1 MKMDKTKLMVL
12 GLVVVG
18 VVVGMYI
25 WQNKSS
31 LTVDESENASTSTY
45 PIPMGATNAPD
56 PSVLERMSRAKI
68 DALIKEVKQGQTS
81 DKVFE
86 LQTELQK
93 LGYIVKS
100 WKPTKFYGTVTA
112 SAVAKY
118 QASKK

>member
-1 MKMDKTKLMVL
+1 MSMENKKTIIIS
-12 GLVVVG
+12 VVVVLVIAG
-18 VVVGMYI
+18 IYMLKNNG
-25 WQNKSS
+25 K
-31 LTVDESENASTSTY
+31 VDKDDQSTSSSTY
-45 PIPMGATNAPD
+45 SIPMGATNAPD
-56 PSVLERMSRAKI
+56 PAALTRVSREKI
-68 DALIKEVKQGQTS
+68 DALIKEVKPGQTS

-86 LQTELQK
+86 LQVELQK

>member
-1 MKMDKTKLMVL
+1 MDNKKIIIGVVA
-12 GLVVVG
+12 VVVG
-18 VVVGMYI
+18 IYFLI
-25 WQNKSS
+25 SNTK
-31 LTVDESENASTSTY
+31 VDKDNDSTGSSTSTY
-45 PIPMGATNAPD
+45 SIPIGATNAPD
-56 PSVLERMSRAKI
+56 PAVLTRISRTKI
-68 DALIKEVKQGQTS
+68 DALLKEVKPGQTS
-81 DKVFE
+81 DQVLE

>member
-1 MKMDKTKLMVL
+1 MNNKKIIIV
-12 GLVVVG
+12 GAVVVVAILG
-18 VVVGMYI
+18 IYMLENNYKVDKDD
-25 WQNKSS
+25 KSG
-31 LTVDESENASTSTY
+31 TSTY
-45 PIPMGATNAPD
+45 SIPMGATNAPD
-56 PSVLERMSRAKI
+56 PAVLAKI
-68 DALIKEVKQGQTS
+68 SREKVDALIKEVKAGQTS
-81 DKVFE
+81 DKVLE